1 MKRVIPTRLWCLIIA
16 LILFGI
22 VGIAQVRADK
32 LRWRWVAGDVYEVK
46 CISKANITV
55 SAGEDKLPYQNEV
68 VVTGQWTVVEFNSS
82 EVARLH
88 WQVSRVQINPNPLE
102 DQVTVDTE
110 VPAKN
115 EDQKTLQATLRGVLQ
130 KRFEI
135 LVSSTARLTMIKE
148 LPHDSAGLKNTPT
161 GRSAANTRVPFPQV
175 FNAEGVARAFAH
187 VFVEF
192 PLADVEPGTTWKRME
207 LLNTPY
213 PKDLT
218 VYRYLGMNPQ
228 GPEISLTSR
237 IQLPIDAEKNV
248 KVKSQQVSGKL
259 FFNSPEQFIEKVV
272 VEVSLETSTYDD
284 GEEINVN
291 HQESSVI
298 ELKKLLP

>member
-1 MKRVIPTRLWCLIIA
+1 M
-16 LILFGI
+16 
-22 VGIAQVRADK
+22 
-32 LRWRWVAGDVYEVK
+32 
-46 CISKANITV
+46 
-55 SAGEDKLPYQNEV
+55 
-68 VVTGQWTVVEFNSS
+68 
-82 EVARLH
+82 
-88 WQVSRVQINPNPLE
+88 
-102 DQVTVDTE
+102 
-110 VPAKN
+110 
-115 EDQKTLQATLRGVLQ
+115 
-130 KRFEI
+130 
-135 LVSSTARLTMIKE
+135 
-148 LPHDSAGLKNTPT
+148 
-161 GRSAANTRVPFPQV
+161 
-175 FNAEGVARAFAH
+175 
-187 VFVEF
+187 
-192 PLADVEPGTTWKRME
+192 ADVEPGTTWKRME